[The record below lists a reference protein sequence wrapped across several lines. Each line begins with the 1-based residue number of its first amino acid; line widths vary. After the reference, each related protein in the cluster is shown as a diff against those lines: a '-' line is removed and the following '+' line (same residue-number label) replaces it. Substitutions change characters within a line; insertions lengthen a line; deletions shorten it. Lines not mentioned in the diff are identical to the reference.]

1 MSQKAARFASIITQP
16 LNVYN
21 FQIKFVSYTGVKV
34 VDDDDVLLIVSSAQI
49 PSESLRSMTET
60 YKGEKIEYPAKPE
73 TGGDWKITI
82 PEGDGGQVRKV
93 MDKLKHN
100 IYNQKSGVITPK
112 PWFDI
117 IIYQN
122 DLQDNPVFKCVLKGC
137 WMKGRDANDVKTDNV
152 TDSWKN
158 NYTFHYTW
166 IEDDPNGV
174 DAPNNERSANP
185 FTGE

>member
-1 MSQKAARFASIITQP
+1 MSQKAAKFAGIITQP

-21 FQIKFVSYTGVKV
+21 FQIKFVSVTGGKV
-34 VDDDDVLLIVSSAQI
+34 LDDENVLLTVQSAQM
-49 PSESLRSMTET
+49 PSETFRSMTEV
-60 YKGEKIEYPAKPE
+60 YKGEKIEYATKPE
-73 TGGDWKITI
+73 NGGDWKITM

-93 MDKLKHN
+93 MDKLK
-100 IYNQKSGVITPK
+100 YNMYDQKTGTITPR

-137 WMKGRDANDVKTDNV
+137 WLKGRDANDLKTDNV

-158 NYTFHYTW
+158 NYTFHFTW
-166 IEDDPNGV
+166 IEDDPNAD